1 MKPYPGLAAPAAR
14 QLAPLRSQIVRRDA
28 LVELA
33 RTELD
38 HLALR
43 SGATTTARGTWLAA
57 TVRAV
62 PDRDSWGVV
71 VRDGDGTL
79 RAAAVLLEGQGNGY
93 TSVSLAGCA
102 PGHRSAVLADGPAS
116 AALLGHALGEE
127 LVGHGRPMTMVLGP
141 IDSGAPWLE
150 DFAATIPGAEIDD
163 VDPIPAVRRTESVD
177 AADYLGASM
186 RRTLRKAANRLQAD
200 GRRTTFGFTRDS
212 AEIASMLPALMDV
225 HRARNHGQGRFSEL
239 DDPVGRRIW
248 NGRVVGLA
256 ADGTLEVS
264 TLCIDDRLA
273 AQVIAL
279 VEPTTYRVLEGF
291 MVTEY
296 ARYAAGRVLEAA
308 VLQRFLDEPALE
320 RLDWMT
326 AVAPESLLAAN
337 ELQPVSVVR
346 AAW

>member
-1 MKPYPGLAAPAAR
+1 VKPFPGLTAPTSHR
-14 QLAPLRSQIVRRDA
+14 LAPLRSQIVRRDA

-38 HLALR
+38 QLALR
-43 SGATTTARGTWLAA
+43 GEAAATARGSWLAA

-71 VRDGDGTL
+71 VRDGEGSL
-79 RAAAVLLEGQGNGY
+79 RAAAVLLEARANGQS
-93 TSVSLAGCA
+93 SVSLAGCA
-102 PGHRSAVLADGPAS
+102 PGHRSGVLADSAAS
-116 AALLGHALGEE
+116 AALLGHAVGEE
-127 LVGHGRPMTMVLGP
+127 LAVRGGPVTMVLGP
-141 IDSGAPWLE
+141 IDSAAPWLP
-150 DFAATIPGAEIDD
+150 DFAATIPGAEIAD
-163 VDPIPAVRRTESVD
+163 VDPIPAVRRGSSTDV
-177 AADYLGASM
+177 ADYLGASM
-186 RRTLRKAANRLQAD
+186 RRTLRKAANRLRAD
-200 GRRTTFGFTRDS
+200 GRRTTFRFTRDS
-212 AEIASMLPALMDV
+212 VEIAAMLPALMDV
-225 HRARNHGQGRFSEL
+225 HRARNHGQGRSSEL

-256 ADGTLEVS
+256 SDGTLEVS
-264 TLCIDDRLA
+264 TLSIDGRLA

-279 VEPTTYRVLEGF
+279 VEPSAYRVLEGF
-291 MVTEY
+291 MVTEF